1 MSVYLYN
8 LMFSLTG
15 SNVNVG
21 SFEPYPSPLPPS
33 ANIANLS
40 CAWFTASSSPPGL
53 QPYFQVMSHP
63 LSASLWGS
71 PQSDANDLTL
81 NPGDYLM
88 LRVFSQDSNLFN
100 YQMRFT
106 GVFGRGTSQSLAPG
120 AGNLQSPLVMSTAA
134 APNNTLPR
142 AVLDIDSNLASTWPA
157 PLSDGSWVT
166 CLGQVVVA
174 PGGAAN
180 DYTLN
185 VGASVYVKANLPA
198 AGNLFTFGRDPRMHV
213 TGVGKTSVVAA

>member
-8 LMFSLTG
+8 LMFSLNG

-21 SFEPYPSPLPPS
+21 SFEPFPSPLPPNP
-33 ANIANLS
+33 NIATVPS
-40 CAWFTASSSPPGL
+40 AWFTATSSPPGL
-53 QPYFQVMSHP
+53 QPYFQAMTQP
-63 LSASLWGS
+63 LTASLWGS
-71 PQSDANDLTL
+71 AQSDANDLML

-88 LRVFSQDSNLFN
+88 VRVFSQDSNVSN
-100 YQMRFT
+100 YQVRFT
-106 GVFGRGTSQSLAPG
+106 GVFGRGTSQPLAPG
-120 AGNLQSPLVMSTAA
+120 AGNLQSPLVMSSASS
-134 APNNTLPR
+134 PNNTFPR
-142 AVLDIDSNLASTWPA
+142 AVIDVDASLGSSWPV

-166 CLGQVVVA
+166 CLGRVVIA

-185 VGASVYVKANLPA
+185 VGASVYVKGNQPA

-213 TGVGKTSVVAA
+213 TGVAKPSDVAA